1 MNLKGRDFLT
11 LKDYTPEEIEYL
23 IELAAKLKKM
33 KKDGVVEQPLLGK
46 NVALI
51 FEKTS
56 TRTRCSFEVAAHDL
70 GMGVTYLDPK
80 GSQIGKKESIADTA
94 RVLCTMFEGI
104 EYRGFGQEIVED
116 LAKYS
121 SVPVWNGLTNEYH
134 PTQMLADMLTIK
146 EKLGRLKGVKFVYMG
161 DARYNMGNSLMIV
174 CAKLGLHFT
183 ACTAKEYFPNE
194 DLAKYSSVPV
204 WNGLTNEYHPTQMLA
219 DMLTIKEKLGRL
231 KGVKFVYMGDARYNM
246 GNSLMIVC
254 AKLGLHFT
262 ACTAKEYFPNED
274 LVNQCREWAKES
286 GGSVTLTED
295 VTEGTKG
302 AEVLYTDVWVSMGE
316 PDEVWTERIN
326 ALLPY
331 QVNKK
336 VMDNAD
342 KNAIF
347 MHCLPAFHD
356 LKTTIGKE
364 IHDKFGLDEMEVTD
378 EVFESE
384 QSVVFDEAENR
395 MHTIKAVMAA
405 TLGAY

>member
-1 MNLKGRDFLT
+1 MHFKIQAEKDGRMMNLKGRNFLT
-11 LKDYTPEEIEYL
+11 LKDFTPEEITYM
-23 IELAAKLKKM
+23 IDLAAELKA
-33 KKDGVVEQPLLGK
+33 KKKAGELHEYYKGK
-46 NVALI
+46 NIALI

-56 TRTRCSFEVAAHDL
+56 TRTRCAFEVAAHDL
-70 GMGVTYLDPK
+70 GMGSTYLDPT

-174 CAKLGLHFT
+174 CSKLGLHFT

-194 DLAKYSSVPV
+194 
-204 WNGLTNEYHPTQMLA
+204 E
-219 DMLTIKEKLGRL
+219 
-231 KGVKFVYMGDARYNM
+231 
-246 GNSLMIVC
+246 
-254 AKLGLHFT
+254 
-262 ACTAKEYFPNED
+262 

-286 GGSVTLTED
+286 GGSVTLTEN
-295 VTEGTKG
+295 VEEGTKG

-316 PDEVWTERIN
+316 PDEVWNERIK

-331 QVNKK
+331 QINKK